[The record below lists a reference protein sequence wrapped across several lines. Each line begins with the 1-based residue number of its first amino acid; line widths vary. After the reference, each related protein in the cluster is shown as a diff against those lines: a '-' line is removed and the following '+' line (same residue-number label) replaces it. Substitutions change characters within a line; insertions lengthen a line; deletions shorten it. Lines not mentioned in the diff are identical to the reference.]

1 MTPTKI
7 KEYIQPYRQLKWSDA
22 LNCIHV
28 AQKIYQEYDAFN
40 IEEEIKTTKKQLSEV
55 GKHLEN
61 IINLTDSNPNLKPD
75 FSASNNLMNSSYGG
89 ETILISDQK
98 NFCLIQETRSNLIDE
113 AWLFITKNQEQLQRF
128 INFSQYLIF
137 LKSLQSTI
145 SNNNQVVEALAKL
158 IYYQN
163 NDVNQGKLFDQTT
176 KEQQKIKDVE
186 LDQLITRLKK
196 NINDGYKYDRQQITI
211 GRLANLIAKLQ
222 KHQLLDK
229 VQATWLLEQNAKD
242 IPFVKDFVA
251 DYKLDQKLIPC
262 AKIPTEL
269 TTLVKELE
277 KKKQVL
283 IFEIK
288 NQNKAESKNIKKFI
302 GIHGTKPF
310 SVPPIVNEGLKNYES
325 LKQEENSHYSYT
337 GSGLGTGVYFARL
350 EQFQKALNYS
360 DQGQVSNYLFVGE
373 VYYHKAKIVKR
384 YGEYQLKDDEDL
396 IVGKEVGSY
405 NRDEIVVPN
414 DNQINTKYLIE
425 LLPK

>member
-1 MTPTKI
+1 MTPAEI
-7 KEYIQPYRQLKWSDA
+7 KKYIQPYRQLKWSDA
-22 LNCIHV
+22 LNCIYV

-40 IEEEIKTTKKQLSEV
+40 IEEEIKTTKEQLSKV

-145 SNNNQVVEALAKL
+145 SNNNQVIEALAKL

-211 GRLANLIAKLQ
+211 GQIANLIAKLQ
-222 KHQLLDK
+222 KHQLLNK

-251 DYKLDQKLIPC
+251 DYKIDQKLVPC

-283 IFEIK
+283 IFKIK
-288 NQNKAESKNIKKFI
+288 NQKTSDSKNTKKFI

-350 EQFQKALNYS
+350 EQFQKAINYS
-360 DQGQVSNYLFVGE
+360 DRGQVSNYLFIGE

-384 YGEYQLKDDEDL
+384 YGEYQLKDNEDL
-396 IVGKEVGSY
+396 IVGKEVGGH